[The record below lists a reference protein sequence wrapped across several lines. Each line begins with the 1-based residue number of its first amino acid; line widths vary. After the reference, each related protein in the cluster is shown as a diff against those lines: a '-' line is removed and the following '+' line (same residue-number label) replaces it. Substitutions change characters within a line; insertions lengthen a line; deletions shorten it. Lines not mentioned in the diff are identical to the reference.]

1 LKHYQISLLGSA
13 VALCVSSVTQA
24 QTPLP
29 QLISSNLALGDPRE
43 AVLRFEACGTQVC
56 ARIVALGQAQEE
68 PLPEIDRFNP
78 NPSLR
83 NRSVCGLQIIQ
94 GLTPDRTGWRGG
106 TVYNPSDGKTFR
118 ISIQRARDGGFVL
131 VVGGLPPL
139 MNTLP
144 LVTPARSPER
154 ACRS

>member
-1 LKHYQISLLGSA
+1 LKHHQICLLGLA
-13 VALCVSSVTQA
+13 VALCVSGGAQA

-68 PLPEIDRFNP
+68 PLPETDQFNP

-83 NRSVCGLQIIQ
+83 NRSVCGLQVIQ

-118 ISIQRARDGGFVL
+118 INIQRARGGGFRL

-139 MNTLP
+139 INTLP

-154 ACRS
+154 ACR